1 MKPEY
6 KKRMLVRI
14 VERGVLGQAL
24 RNLSILRDLRRR
36 TFNLSPGRY
45 FSSAGQAP
53 YWTVRKRDSKI
64 CFESGTCNS
73 KGCPPNYMY
82 LRRLS
87 VLRPYM
93 LNITQNEDRKTAG

>member
-24 RNLSILRDLRRR
+24 RNLSILGDLRRR

-53 YWTVRKRDSKI
+53 YFTLVGDSVSEGKVPLTRSALVN
-64 CFESGTCNS
+64 FV
-73 KGCPPNYMY
+73 
-82 LRRLS
+82 S
-87 VLRPYM
+87 VVFLV
-93 LNITQNEDRKTAG
+93 